1 MNVRVWLRSL
11 GLGRYEKKFREN
23 RIDFDVLADLAEG
36 DLEELGVPLGDRRRL
51 LRAIA
56 ELGAQQPLAAQAR
69 PAPAPVSALQSFA
82 QLDSAER
89 RPITI
94 MFCDLVGSTEL
105 AAALD
110 VEDWRNLLNTYLNEA
125 SKAVTGLGG
134 HVLKRLGDGL
144 MAVFGYPLAQE
155 NDAERAVRAALGVQQ
170 AVAEVNRRNATTG
183 APQLAVRIGL
193 ESGPVVVDDAGEV
206 FGEAPNIAARVQA
219 AAEPGTVLV
228 TSTVQRQI
236 AGLFIVE
243 DKGAHELKGVPA
255 PVTLY
260 RILRVSGGR
269 RRKGARLLTPFIGRE
284 EDIGVLVRR
293 WERARAGEGQFVLVV
308 GEPGIGK
315 SRLVQEFRA
324 QLGETPHSWIE
335 WSSSQLLQ
343 NTPLHPVLGWGRARF
358 GGPEVAPERRLAELE
373 SVLEH
378 IKLDAAEHAPLVAPL
393 VDIPVPLERLPSLPP
408 DEFHRRQLA
417 AMAAWAIAG
426 ARAQPLVLVFED
438 LQWFD
443 PTSLD
448 LVRALSDRGAQAPLL
463 ILATARAEFRSPWSL
478 RPHHSVISLTPL
490 DDAQVQRMV
499 AELAHQRTLSS
510 EVIKGVSER
519 AGGVPLFVEE
529 VTRLLLERGEQGGP
543 KAIPPTL
550 RQSLAARLDRLGS
563 AREVAQIGAVLG
575 RSFSYAVL
583 RNVASHA
590 ALVDPGHAGPGE
602 AGDKAFDEGL
612 LQIALGHLLD
622 ADLLFVEGVPPEAI
636 YRFKHAL
643 IQDSAYDSLLRSRRQ
658 TLHRRAA
665 EALIEANEEPEAVAH
680 HFTEAGLDD
689 LAIEWWSKAGEDAL
703 RRSAYKEA
711 IAHLGRAIAM
721 AEKAERAA
729 TQQGAEDAGIES
741 RLLKLYTD
749 YGHAAMWL
757 KGFAADEMGASYARA
772 SELARPAERG
782 AARFV
787 TYYAQCLTG
796 FMRGQNRQARETA
809 EVFLREAE
817 AEGRATEAG
826 VACRVLGFVLLKFG
840 DLQAARSVLERAL
853 GDYVRERDEETMF
866 RFGNDTQVS
875 ATNFLALTEWHLGE
889 LERAR
894 ELTDKSTRR
903 AAELGHVPAVASAL
917 YFTTVLESRRGDV
930 LATRSG
936 AETLLA
942 LTEEHNMKTYA
953 DVGHVYANWACGRQ
967 LDREAGALG
976 LKQALESYLALGNK
990 SNAPSF
996 YGLLAELEAVTPG
1009 SDSALAQIDRGLE
1022 IADETGEHFTDPYL
1036 HRLRG
1041 EILLQRDLANPAPAE
1056 EAFQTSIAVA
1066 KQQGARSYELLAALS
1081 LAKLYRSTS
1090 RVAEACAILAP
1101 ALEGFSPTPEMPEID
1116 EAQELLELW
1125 TFGTEGRAAAEDRSI
1140 GG

>member
-1 MNVRVWLRSL
+1 MGPSR
-11 GLGRYEKKFREN
+11 GRLSDN
-23 RIDFDVLADLAEG
+23 SIDADVLPDLTDGDLAQ
-36 DLEELGVPLGDRRRL
+36 LGVNLGDRKRL
-51 LRAIA
+51 LKAIA
-56 ELGAQQPLAAQAR
+56 SLGATDLAAKPTR
-69 PAPAPVSALQSFA
+69 PAPLSSSADA
-82 QLDSAER
+82 AER
-89 RPITI
+89 RPITV
-94 MFCDLVGSTEL
+94 MFCDLVGSTSL
-105 AAALD
+105 ASRLD
-110 VEDWRNLLNTYLNEA
+110 AEDWRNMVNAYLDEA

-134 HVLKRLGDGL
+134 HVLKKLGDGL
-144 MAVFGYPLAQE
+144 MALFGYPLAEE
-155 NDAERAVRAALGVQQ
+155 NDAERAVRAALAIQS
-170 AVAEVNRRNATTG
+170 ALEELNARNAG
-183 APQLAVRIGL
+183 AGLPELVARIGL
-193 ESGPVVVDDAGEV
+193 ESGPVIVDAAGEV
-206 FGEAPNIAARVQA
+206 FGEAPNIAARVQG

-284 EDIGVLVRR
+284 EDIGVLARR

-373 SVLEH
+373 SVLEY

-393 VDIPVPLERLPSLPP
+393 VDIPIPLERLPSLPP

-478 RPHHSVISLTPL
+478 RPHHSLISLTPL

-550 RQSLAARLDRLGS
+550 RQSLVARLDRLGS

-590 ALVDPGHAGPGE
+590 ALVDPGRAGPGE

-612 LQIALGHLLD
+612 LQIALGRLLD

-643 IQDSAYDSLLRSRRQ
+643 IQDSAYDSLLKSRRQ

-665 EALIEANEEPEAVAH
+665 EALIEANEEPEAVAR

-729 TQQGAEDAGIES
+729 TPQGVGDAGISS
-741 RLLKLYTD
+741 RLLKLHTD

-757 KGFAADEMGASYARA
+757 KGFAADEMGAAYARA
-772 SELARPAERG
+772 SELARPADG
-782 AARFV
+782 ADARFV
-787 TYYAQCLTG
+787 AYYAQTLTG

-809 EVFLREAE
+809 EAFLREAE
-817 AEGRATEAG
+817 GRPTEEG
-826 VACRVLGFVLLKFG
+826 VARRVLGFVLLKLG
-840 DLQAARSVLERAL
+840 DLQAARFVLERAL
-853 GDYVRERDEETMF
+853 GDYVHERDAETLF

-875 ATNFLALTEWHLGE
+875 AMNFLALTEWHLGE
-889 LERAR
+889 LEHAR
-894 ELTDKSTRR
+894 QLVDRSTRR
-903 AAELGHVPAVASAL
+903 AAELGHVQAIASAL
-917 YFTTVLESRRGDV
+917 FFKAVLESRRDDFSSTR
-930 LATRSG
+930 LAV
-936 AETLLA
+936 EPLLA
-942 LTEEHNMKTYA
+942 LTEEHNLKTYA
-953 DVGHVYANWACGRQ
+953 DVGQVYANWARGRQ
-967 LDREAGALG
+967 VDPESWALG
-976 LKQALESYLALGNK
+976 LRQALESYVGLGNK
-990 SNAPSF
+990 SGGPSF
-996 YGLLAELEAVTPG
+996 YGMLAELEAMIG
-1009 SDSALAQIDRGLE
+1009 GYDSALMQIDQGLAM
-1022 IADETGEHFTDPYL
+1022 ADETEEHFTDPYL

-1041 EILLQRDLANPAPAE
+1041 ECLLKREPGNSAPAV

-1081 LAKLYRSTS
+1081 LAKLYQSTS
-1090 RVAEACAILAP
+1090 RAAEACAVLRP
-1101 ALEGFSPTPEMPEID
+1101 ALDGFSPTAEMPEID
-1116 EAQELLELW
+1116 EAQALLEAW
-1125 TFGTEGRAAAEDRSI
+1125 AHGA
-1140 GG
+1140 

>member
-1 MNVRVWLRSL
+1 MNVREWLRGR
-11 GLGRYEKKFREN
+11 GLGQYEEMFRDN
-23 RIDFDVLADLAEG
+23 KIDLDVLADLSDG
-36 DLEELGVPLGDRRRL
+36 DLEKLGIPLGDRKRL
-51 LRAIA
+51 LKAIA
-56 ELGAQQPLAAQAR
+56 ELASREPLPARVPLAAA
-69 PAPAPVSALQSFA
+69 APILPTQSFA
-82 QLDSAER
+82 HPDAAER
-89 RPITI
+89 RPITV
-94 MFCDLVGSTEL
+94 MFCDLVGSTSL
-105 AAALD
+105 ASRLD
-110 VEDWRNLLNTYLNEA
+110 AEDWRNMVNAYLDEA
-125 SKAVTGLGG
+125 SNAVTGLGG
-134 HVLKRLGDGL
+134 HVLKKLGDGL
-144 MAVFGYPLAQE
+144 MALFGYPQAEE
-155 NDAERAVRAALGVQQ
+155 NDAERAVRAALAMQR
-170 AVAEVNRRNATTG
+170 ALEELNARNAG
-183 APQLAVRIGL
+183 AGLPELVARIGL
-193 ESGPVVVDDAGEV
+193 ESGPVIVDAAGEV
-206 FGEAPNIAARVQA
+206 FGEAPHIAARVQA

-228 TSTVQRQI
+228 TSTVQRQT

-260 RILRVSGGR
+260 RILRISGGR

-284 EDIGVLVRR
+284 EDVGVLARR
-293 WERARAGEGQFVLVV
+293 WERAQAGDGQFVMIV

-315 SRLVQEFRA
+315 SRLVEEFRP
-324 QLGETPHSWIE
+324 QLAEAPHSWIE

-373 SVLEH
+373 SVLAH

-393 VDIPVPLERLPSLPP
+393 VDIPVPPERLPSIPP
-408 DEFHRRQLA
+408 DEVHGRQLA
-417 AMAAWAIAG
+417 AMVAWAIAG

-443 PTSLD
+443 PTSID

-463 ILATARAEFRSPWSL
+463 ILATARPEFRPPWSL

-490 DDAQVQRMV
+490 DDAQVQLMV
-499 AELAHQRTLSS
+499 TELAHQRTLST

-529 VTRLLLERGEQGGP
+529 VTRLLLERGEQGGA

-563 AREVAQIGAVLG
+563 GREVAQIGAVLG
-575 RSFSYAVL
+575 RSFSYLAL

-590 ALVDPGHAGPGE
+590 ALVDPGHVGFGE
-602 AGDKAFDEGL
+602 ASYKEFDEGL
-612 LQIALGHLLD
+612 LQNALGRLLD

-643 IQDSAYDSLLRSRRQ
+643 IRDSAYDSLLKSRRQ

-665 EALIEANEEPEAVAH
+665 EALIEANEEPEAIAR
-680 HFTEAGLDD
+680 HFTEAGLDN

-711 IAHLGRAIAM
+711 IADLGRAIAM

-729 TQQGAEDAGIES
+729 TQQGAGDAGVSS
-741 RLLKLYTD
+741 RLLKLHTA

-757 KGFAADEMGASYARA
+757 NGFAATEMGAAYARA
-772 SELARPAERG
+772 SELARSADG
-782 AARFV
+782 VDARFV
-787 TYYAQCLTG
+787 AYYAQSLTG

-809 EVFLREAE
+809 EAFLREAE
-817 AEGRATEAG
+817 SEGRPTEAG
-826 VACRVLGFVLLKFG
+826 VARRVLGFVLLKLG

-853 GDYVRERDEETMF
+853 GDYINERDAETLF

-889 LERAR
+889 LEHAR
-894 ELTDKSTRR
+894 QLTDRSSRR
-903 AAELGHVPAVASAL
+903 AAELGHVAAIASAL
-917 YFTTVLESRRGDV
+917 YFKVVLESRRDDFASTR
-930 LATRSG
+930 LAV
-936 AETLLA
+936 EPLLA
-942 LTEEHNMKTYA
+942 LTEEHNLKTYA
-953 DVGHVYANWACGRQ
+953 DVCQVFANWVRGRQ
-967 LDREAGALG
+967 VDPESGVLG
-976 LKQALESYLALGNK
+976 LKQALESYVGLGNK
-990 SNAPSF
+990 SGAPSF
-996 YGLLAELEAVTPG
+996 YGMLAELEAMTG
-1009 SDSALAQIDRGLE
+1009 GYDRALMQIDQGLA
-1022 IADETGEHFTDPYL
+1022 IADETEERFTDPYL

-1041 EILLQRDLANPAPAE
+1041 ECLLKREPGNSAPAE

-1081 LAKLYRSTS
+1081 LAKLYQSTG
-1090 RVAEACAILAP
+1090 RAAEACAILTP
-1101 ALEGFSPTPEMPEID
+1101 ALDGFSATAEMPEIN
-1116 EAQELLELW
+1116 EAQTLLELW
-1125 TFGTEGRAAAEDRSI
+1125 THGA
-1140 GG
+1140 